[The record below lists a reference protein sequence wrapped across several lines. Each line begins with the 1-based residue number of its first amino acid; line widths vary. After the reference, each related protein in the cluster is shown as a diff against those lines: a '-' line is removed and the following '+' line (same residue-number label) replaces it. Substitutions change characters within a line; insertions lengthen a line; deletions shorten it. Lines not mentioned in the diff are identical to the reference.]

1 MTHGIRLPPGP
12 FFFVG
17 TNRRI
22 YLFGNHL
29 CGAIPPEL
37 GQLTKLVKL
46 VLQQNHLSE
55 EIPKELEGLNLGK
68 TKEKGQTS
76 RLTFCFC
83 FLFCVNYG
91 ICLVWFFDV
100 CFVKMKQQRLFGL
113 VIETCPG

>member
-1 MTHGIRLPPGP
+1 MESVSDRKP

-68 TKEKGQTS
+68 KTEENGQT
-76 RLTFCFC
+76 LTDFDG
-83 FLFCVNYG
+83 LFFG
-91 ICLVWFFDV
+91 
-100 CFVKMKQQRLFGL
+100 FV
-113 VIETCPG
+113 

>member
-1 MTHGIRLPPGP
+1 MTHGIRLRPEPMD
-12 FFFVG
+12 FFVG
-17 TNRRI
+17 TASRRI

-68 TKEKGQTS
+68 KPKEKGQTS
-76 RLTFCFC
+76 TD
-83 FLFCVNYG
+83 
-91 ICLVWFFDV
+91 FD
-100 CFVKMKQQRLFGL
+100 
-113 VIETCPG
+113 